1 MLRSTFVTDAK
12 TCTVEYCILTIPIQW
27 YQCLQTATKIMYD
40 RLSREQKLGQNVKM
54 VVNEYLVSLESDIR
68 GKTSYYETAEDTLC
82 H

>member
-1 MLRSTFVTDAK
+1 
-12 TCTVEYCILTIPIQW
+12 
-27 YQCLQTATKIMYD
+27 MYD